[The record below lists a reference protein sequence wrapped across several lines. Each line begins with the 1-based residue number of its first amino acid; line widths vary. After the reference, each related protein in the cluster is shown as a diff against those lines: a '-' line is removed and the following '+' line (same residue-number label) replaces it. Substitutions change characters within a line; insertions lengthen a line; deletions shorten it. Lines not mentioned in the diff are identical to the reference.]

1 MRMVWTVAVAA
12 LLLLA
17 VEAHA
22 DTVYLKNGQ
31 TVWGTE
37 VLEEGDTVFVV
48 RPGEKLRFPKGDVS
62 RIERSRASIPRYYEP
77 PTGGAAQGGE
87 APGSTR
93 PVGSASAP
101 VPEGPASSQATKAPE
116 TVAPPTGAPP
126 APLTPTRLPP
136 PPPPGENKAQ

>member
-1 MRMVWTVAVAA
+1 MRMAWTVAVAA
-12 LLLLA
+12 LLVLA

-77 PTGGAAQGGE
+77 PTGGMAPGGE
-87 APGSTR
+87 TAGSTR
-93 PVGSASAP
+93 PVGSASTP
-101 VPEGPASSQATKAPE
+101 GPEGPPPSQATRAPE
-116 TVAPPTGAPP
+116 TVTPPTGVPP

-136 PPPPGENKAQ
+136 PPPPGQ